1 MQKILVFCMS
11 LFLLTAVEGQSQQLW
26 IQQDGGKLYL
36 DHTVVAKENW
46 YSVGRMYNIS
56 PKEIAPF
63 NQTGMEQ
70 PLSIGQKLRIPLT
83 EANLSTQGSPAGDEA
98 YIPLYHKVKE
108 KETLYRISLTYN
120 KVSVEQL
127 RSWNKLKGNETSA
140 GAPFIVGF
148 LRVKKESSPLAGG
161 SVTPPPAVSVAPA
174 PAAAETPAQVKNEAA
189 APSVSTSSG
198 TVKAPVS
205 SGQTTV
211 AEWTAARTLPVAPG
225 TEGAFAGLYADY
237 MKGRKSKSVTG
248 LSSYFKSTSGW
259 KDGRYYVL
267 VNGIPPG
274 SIVKLTASAN
284 GRVAYAKVLGEVPPG
299 KESEGLLC
307 RISSAGLAQLQ
318 LAEGKH
324 DVVIEY

>member
-1 MQKILVFCMS
+1 MT
-11 LFLLTAVEGQSQQLW
+11 LFLLTAVEGQSQQLR

-83 EANLSTQGSPAGDEA
+83 EANMSTQGSPAGDEA
-98 YIPLYHKVKE
+98 FIPLYHKVKE

-120 KVSVEQL
+120 KVPVEQL
-127 RSWNKLKGNETSA
+127 RVWNKLNGNETSA
-140 GAPFIVGF
+140 GAAFVVGF

-161 SVTPPPAVSVAPA
+161 GVTPPTAANIATGSVAVQTSA
-174 PAAAETPAQVKNEAA
+174 PVKNEAA
-189 APSVSTSSG
+189 IPAVAATSG
-198 TVKAPVS
+198 TPVS
-205 SGQTTV
+205 AGPATV
-211 AEWTAARTLPVAPG
+211 TDRTPTRTLPVAPG
-225 TEGAFAGLYADY
+225 TEGAFAGLYTDQ
-237 MKGRKSKSVTG
+237 MKGRKSRTMNGSA
-248 LSSYFKSTSGW
+248 SYFKSTSGW

-274 SIVKLTASAN
+274 TIVKLTAAAN
-284 GRVAYAKVLGEVPPG
+284 GRVAYAKVLGEIPPG

-324 DVVIEY
+324 EIDIGY